1 MRYVAFGPHR
11 VAIHADVPDLVSG
24 VERTFRGML
33 CPEHASAEIVGRFDV
48 RCGGSGFELSV
59 DGEPLAT
66 HTSGRRMVQ
75 ALKEAIV
82 RRLLVSR
89 PDLLWLHSGAVA
101 CGGTA
106 VLFMGPGR
114 SGKSTLVMNLL
125 TRGWT
130 YLSDDVVPLELMSYR
145 VLPFPVTP
153 ARRSTAA
160 GTAALNDDKTE
171 VELLPDVIGREPV
184 TPVAIVFPTYHPTGP
199 TELIPYP
206 PALAAIELLRNCRN
220 RRENPHGAV
229 QHACAIIRTVPA
241 FTLPF
246 TSSDRAVDLVL
257 EHLASETAG
266 SSVRA

>member
-11 VAIHADVPDLVSG
+11 VAIHADVPDLLSG
-24 VERTFRGML
+24 VERTFRDML
-33 CPEHASAEIVGRFDV
+33 CPEHTSARTIGRFDV
-48 RCGGSGFELSV
+48 RRGESGFELSV

-66 HTSGRRMVQ
+66 HASARRTVQ

-82 RRLLVSR
+82 HRLLASR
-89 PDLLWLHSGAVA
+89 PDVLWLHSGAVA

-125 TRGWT
+125 ARGWT
-130 YLSDDVVPLELMSYR
+130 YLSDDVAPLELTSYR

-153 ARRSTAA
+153 ARRSTA
-160 GTAALNDDKTE
+160 GGALNDDKTE
-171 VELLPDVIGREPV
+171 VELLPDAIGHEPV
-184 TPVAIVFPTYHPTGP
+184 MPVAMVFPTYYPTGP
-199 TELIPYP
+199 TELVPCP
-206 PALAAIELLRNCRN
+206 PALAVIELLRNCRN

-229 QHACAIIRTVPA
+229 LHACAIVRAVPA

-246 TSSDRAVDLVL
+246 TRSDSAVDLVL